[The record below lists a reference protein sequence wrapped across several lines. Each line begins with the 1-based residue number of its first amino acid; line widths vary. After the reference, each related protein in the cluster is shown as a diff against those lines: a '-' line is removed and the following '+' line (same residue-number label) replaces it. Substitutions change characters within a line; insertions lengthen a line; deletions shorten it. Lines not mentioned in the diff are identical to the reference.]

1 MYFVSWFLAGVVCI
15 GWGAKRSARHR
26 FPVGRAVAVLF
37 CCALLIFLGSRLLY
51 SLESASFPTDDY
63 VPAEFRGPLH
73 GFRIPGGVL
82 LLAIGS
88 PIVTWLF
95 GVPFRRFGDVN
106 IPLVAL
112 ALVFI
117 RFGCFLNGCCFGKLS
132 HLPWAMTF
140 PRGSVAF
147 AYHAAHGWVA
157 PGAPMSLPVHPLQ
170 LYLVIAAGVI
180 FLVLQVAT
188 RWELAPGQRQLLFY
202 ALFFSTTAF
211 LEPFRANYLT
221 LNRWLD
227 SSAAILFSAV
237 AVGAMMRSASTARA
251 SPSVGP

>member
-1 MYFVSWFLAGVVCI
+1 M
-15 GWGAKRSARHR
+15 
-26 FPVGRAVAVLF
+26 PV
-37 CCALLIFLGSRLLY
+37 
-51 SLESASFPTDDY
+51 
-63 VPAEFRGPLH
+63 EFRGPLH

-95 GVPFRRFGDVN
+95 GVPFRRFGDLH

-117 RFGCFLNGCCFGKLS
+117 RSGCFLNGCCFGKLS
-132 HLPWAMTF
+132 HLPWAMAF
-140 PRGSVAF
+140 PRGSVTF

-188 RWELAPGQRQLLFY
+188 RWELASGHRQLLFY
-202 ALFFSTTAF
+202 ALFFFTSAL

-227 SSAAILFSAV
+227 SSAAIVFA
-237 AVGAMMRSASTARA
+237 AVGVGAIVRGASGARA
-251 SPSVGP
+251 SASLRA